1 MVVNEGE
8 KLYNLFLKNRRIST
22 DSRNIPEDC
31 LFFALKGE
39 RFDGNRFAKV
49 ALQKGA
55 AYAIVDDPSV
65 VEDKKYILV
74 DDTLEALQ
82 QLARHHRER
91 LDIPLIGITG
101 SNGKTTTK
109 ELIAGVLSQNHN
121 LLATKGNLNNHIG
134 VPLSILQIN
143 DQHDIAV
150 VEMGANHPGEIAFLS
165 EIARPQYGI
174 ITNVGKAHLEGMG
187 DFEGV
192 KKTKKE
198 LYDFIKK
205 TNGKILINIEDVD
218 LMQMANDI
226 SRLTYGY
233 ANISANV
240 RAHQISAEPYLS
252 IEWSAVGYQEAFSV
266 ETQLLGEYNWPNV
279 MAAIAAGVLFGVK
292 PTDINKALAS
302 YRPSDN
308 RSQYLVT
315 GSNEVFLDAYNA
327 NPTSMQKALTSFMK
341 LNKTNKC
348 LILGEMKEMGV
359 DAEREH
365 GIIVEMIRKFRHEF
379 DTVLLVGEEF
389 SKLVPPNTETFIDTE
404 DLKSYLEKSPLKGKT
419 IMVKGSRSNQLETL
433 TEVL

>member
-1 MVVNEGE
+1 MTVNEVE
-8 KLYNLFLKNRRIST
+8 KLYNRFLKNRRIST
-22 DSRNIPEDC
+22 DSRNIPADC

-39 RFDGNRFAKV
+39 RFDGNRFAKP

-65 VEDKKYILV
+65 VENGKYILV
-74 DDTLEALQ
+74 DDALEALQ

-109 ELIAGVLSQNHN
+109 ELISGVLSQNYN
-121 LLATKGNLNNHIG
+121 LLATEGNLNNHIG
-134 VPLSILQIN
+134 VPLTILQIN
-143 DQHDIAV
+143 DEHDIAV
-150 VEMGANHPGEIAFLS
+150 VEMGANHPGEIALLS
-165 EIARPQYGI
+165 EIARPHYGL

-187 DFEGV
+187 DLEGV

-218 LMQMANDI
+218 LMLMANDI
-226 SRLTYGY
+226 PRLTYGH
-233 ANISANV
+233 ANTNANV
-240 RAHQISAEPYLS
+240 RAHQISANPYLS
-252 IEWSAVGYQEAFSV
+252 IEWSAVGYKEVFSI
-266 ETQLLGEYNWPNV
+266 ETQLLGEYNWTNV
-279 MAAIAAGVLFGVK
+279 MAAIAAGILFGVT
-292 PTDINKALAS
+292 PADINIALAS
-302 YRPSDN
+302 YSPSDN
-308 RSQYLVT
+308 RSQYLAT
-315 GSNEVFLDAYNA
+315 DSNEVFLDAYNA

-348 LILGEMKEMGV
+348 LILGDMKEIGV

-365 GIIVEMIRKFRHEF
+365 GIIVEMINKFRDKF

-389 SKLVPPNTETFIDTE
+389 SKLAPADTETFLDTE
-404 DLKSYLEKSPLKGKT
+404 SLKGYLEKSPLKGKT
-419 IMVKGSRSNQLETL
+419 IMVKGSRSNQLESL

>member
-1 MVVNEGE
+1 MAVNEGE

-39 RFDGNRFAKV
+39 RFDGNRFANS

-55 AYAIVDDPSV
+55 AYAIVDEPSV
-65 VEDKKYILV
+65 VENERYILV

-82 QLARHHRER
+82 QLARYHRER

-109 ELIAGVLSQNHN
+109 ELITGVLSQNHN

-134 VPLSILQIN
+134 VPLTILQIN

-226 SRLTYGY
+226 PRLTYGY
-233 ANISANV
+233 ANTSANV
-240 RAHQISAEPYLS
+240 RAHKISAEPYLS
-252 IEWSAVGYQEAFSV
+252 LEWSAVGYQEVFSIK
-266 ETQLLGEYNWPNV
+266 TQLLGEYNWTNV
-279 MAAIAAGVLFGVK
+279 MAAIATGILFGVT
-292 PTDINKALAS
+292 PTDINRALTS
-302 YRPSDN
+302 YSPSDN

-315 GSNEVFLDAYNA
+315 ASNEVFLDAYNA

-341 LNKTNKC
+341 LSKTNKC

-365 GIIVEMIRKFRHEF
+365 KIIVELIHKFRDEF

-389 SKLVPPNTETFIDTE
+389 SKLSPPNTKTFFDTE
-404 DLKSYLEKSPLKGKT
+404 ALKGFLETSPLQGKT
-419 IMVKGSRSNQLETL
+419 IMVKGSRSNQLEIL